1 MILIDQATKK
11 QFNSF
16 CKKNNPKDLETAIEY
31 FTVFGGLNCDIDIT
45 KPLKELIQT
54 EILDKYRYLKNQINA
69 ITGGYSVDQ
78 AVLSGIA
85 LGDRRT
91 NSSFKRA
98 FVSFEEGMKC
108 IDGLVERGIIEMES
122 SQHFLV
128 NQRGDSKIS
137 KKLLFTTPFLRF
149 WFAFVSP
156 IYKGIKDG
164 NYDEFYKN
172 YENRKVEFT
181 GFVFEEL
188 AMEFLRDAY
197 KDDEIKNIGKY
208 WDDKNSIDLV
218 AKTKSGKTIAASCK
232 YVNSKIK
239 KSELNN
245 LKNTCKEVGFEADI
259 YILFTKKGFTNEL
272 KALKDE
278 TLRLYTA
285 KSFKLLLDK

>member
-1 MILIDQATKK
+1 MNI
-11 QFNSF
+11 
-16 CKKNNPKDLETAIEY
+16 
-31 FTVFGGLNCDIDIT
+31 DIDIT
-45 KPLKELIQT
+45 IPLKELIET

-108 IDGLVERGIIEMES
+108 VDGLCEKGIIEMES
-122 SQHFLV
+122 SQHFLL

-172 YENRKVEFT
+172 YENRKAEFT

-197 KDDEIKNIGKY
+197 ADDEIKNIGKY
-208 WDDKNSIDLV
+208 WDDKNNIDLV

-232 YVNSKIK
+232 YTNSKIK

-245 LKNTCKEVGFEADI
+245 LKNTCKEVGFEPDI
-259 YILFTKKGFTNEL
+259 CILFTKKGFTNEL
-272 KALKDE
+272 KSLKGE
-278 TLRLYTA
+278 SLKLYTA